1 MWPLTGED
9 AAMTRRAFRV
19 YYSSNAFTH
28 YLDLAKQEVEI
39 TGDEAELE
47 LDGQRVRCLI
57 EGIGE
62 WAPDQYVRIM
72 PTLYLQRKQ
81 EERHSK
87 KKAASRMR
95 EGRCRCKNFMCT

>member
-1 MWPLTGED
+1 MRSRAGED

-19 YYSSNAFTH
+19 YYSASAFTH

-47 LDGQRVRCLI
+47 LDGQRVRCRI

-62 WAPDQYVRIM
+62 WAPDQYARIM
-72 PTLYLQRKQ
+72 PTLYLHRKQ
-81 EERHSK
+81 EERRTKNKS
-87 KKAASRMR
+87 SR
-95 EGRCRCKNFMCT
+95 E